1 MNPFK
6 KTRVLIAGSKML
18 LVLNIGY
25 IQLPIGGP
33 NHSVNITNYK
43 CGNFA

>member
-6 KTRVLIAGSKML
+6 RTRVLMFGSILL

-33 NHSVNITNYK
+33 NHSMDITNYK